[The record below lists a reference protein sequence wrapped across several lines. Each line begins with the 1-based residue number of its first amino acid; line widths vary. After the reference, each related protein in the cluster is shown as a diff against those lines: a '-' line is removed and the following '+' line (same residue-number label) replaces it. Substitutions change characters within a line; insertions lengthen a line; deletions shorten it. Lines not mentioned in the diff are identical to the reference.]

1 MWFGQGFLSS
11 SEGASAS
18 DRETQRVL
26 GLKCF
31 FFFFSFFFKF
41 ISTFVQTKNVL
52 LTCFCTFSSFQVY
65 SIRIEELVDGKW
77 ESFQGTDVQL
87 EFFRIDPF
95 VRTTLNKS
103 NGILVTILNITY
115 NII

>member
-1 MWFGQGFLSS
+1 MLLTGKLGESYGSS
-11 SEGASAS
+11 
-18 DRETQRVL
+18 VFFCC
-26 GLKCF
+26 CF
-31 FFFFSFFFKF
+31 FFYDVYV
-41 ISTFVQTKNVL
+41 VQTKNVL
-52 LTCFCTFSSFQVY
+52 LTCFSSFSSFQVY

-103 NGILVTILNITY
+103 NGILVTILNIIY
-115 NII
+115 NIT

>member
-1 MWFGQGFLSS
+1 M
-11 SEGASAS
+11 
-18 DRETQRVL
+18 
-26 GLKCF
+26 
-31 FFFFSFFFKF
+31 
-41 ISTFVQTKNVL
+41 ISNVVQTKNVL
-52 LTCFCTFSSFQVY
+52 LTCFSSFSSFQVY

-103 NGILVTILNITY
+103 NGILVTILNIIY
-115 NII
+115 NIIKSITKACLYYEEFIATFKHSGVW

>member
-1 MWFGQGFLSS
+1 MLLTGKLRESYGSS
-11 SEGASAS
+11 
-18 DRETQRVL
+18 V
-26 GLKCF
+26 
-31 FFFFSFFFKF
+31 SFM
-41 ISTFVQTKNVL
+41 ISMFVQTKNVL
-52 LTCFCTFSSFQVY
+52 LTCFSSFSSFQVY

-103 NGILVTILNITY
+103 NGILVSILNIIY
-115 NII
+115 NIIIIINNKGLFVL

>member
-1 MWFGQGFLSS
+1 MLQTGKL
-11 SEGASAS
+11 
-18 DRETQRVL
+18 RESY
-26 GLKCF
+26 GS
-31 FFFFSFFFKF
+31 SFFVFF
-41 ISTFVQTKNVL
+41 VFFLMISTVVQTKNVL
-52 LTCFCTFSSFQVY
+52 LTCFCSFSSFQVY

-103 NGILVTILNITY
+103 NGILVSILNIIY
-115 NII
+115 NIIIIINNKGLFVL

>member
-1 MWFGQGFLSS
+1 MISM
-11 SEGASAS
+11 
-18 DRETQRVL
+18 
-26 GLKCF
+26 F
-31 FFFFSFFFKF
+31 F
-41 ISTFVQTKNVL
+41 QTKNFL
-52 LTCFCTFSSFQVY
+52 IKFFYYFSSFQVY

-103 NGILVTILNITY
+103 NGILVTILNIIY
-115 NII
+115 NIT

>member
-1 MWFGQGFLSS
+1 MLLTGKLRESYGSS
-11 SEGASAS
+11 
-18 DRETQRVL
+18 V
-26 GLKCF
+26 F
-31 FFFFSFFFKF
+31 FFFFM
-41 ISTFVQTKNVL
+41 ISNVVQTKNVL
-52 LTCFCTFSSFQVY
+52 LTCFSSFSSFQVY

-115 NII
+115 NLI